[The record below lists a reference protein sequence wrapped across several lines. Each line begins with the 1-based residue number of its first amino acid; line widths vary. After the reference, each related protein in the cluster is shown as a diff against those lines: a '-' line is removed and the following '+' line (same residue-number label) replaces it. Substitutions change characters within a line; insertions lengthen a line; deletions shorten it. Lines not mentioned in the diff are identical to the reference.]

1 MRVLRSLAKETLS
14 LFTSKSFFTVRKHL
28 IHFFTVRKHLLKISK
43 AKYILEHFFSQ
54 AVIFDYSQ
62 SSKDKTKADKCFWA
76 KRKTSIMQL
85 NLLCI
90 ML

>member
-14 LFTSKSFFTVRKHL
+14 LFTSKS
-28 IHFFTVRKHLLKISK
+28 FFTVRKHLLKISK

-85 NLLCI
+85 NLSCI